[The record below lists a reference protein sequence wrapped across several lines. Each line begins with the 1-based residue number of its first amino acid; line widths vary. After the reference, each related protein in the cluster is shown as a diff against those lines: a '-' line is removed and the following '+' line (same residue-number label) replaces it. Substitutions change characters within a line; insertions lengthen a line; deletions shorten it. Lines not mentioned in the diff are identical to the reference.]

1 MSKQTCKALLYFALN
16 GPFTQK
22 IKKGRPYVIVQ
33 AASAIDMF
41 TGKRDGAG

>member
-33 AASAIDMF
+33 AAFEFNMF
-41 TGKRDGAG
+41 TGKREGAD